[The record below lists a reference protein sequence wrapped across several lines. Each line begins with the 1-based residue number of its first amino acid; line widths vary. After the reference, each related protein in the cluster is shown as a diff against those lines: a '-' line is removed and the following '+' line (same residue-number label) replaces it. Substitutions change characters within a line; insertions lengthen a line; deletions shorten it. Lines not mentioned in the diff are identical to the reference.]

1 MKLFFILFA
10 FIINFFN
17 PYFIKAEEI
26 IVSSNNQIENTK
38 KVESI
43 NKETSDLK
51 KIHIVK
57 EGDTITSISN
67 FYSISCCCIA

>member
-1 MKLFFILFA
+1 MKLFFILFT

-17 PYFIKAEEI
+17 PYLIKAEEI
-26 IVSSNNQIENTK
+26 IVSSNNQIEK
-38 KVESI
+38 A
-43 NKETSDLK
+43 K

-67 FYSISCCCIA
+67 FYSI